1 MDKKTAPSMLHEIQE
16 QTLWTQP
23 RLAEK
28 LGTSQP
34 TVHRI
39 LNGQEECQLS
49 TYLAILALHKSV
61 LTKKKRAAS
70 NMTRSS
76 HKNT

>member
-23 RLAEK
+23 KLAAE

-39 LNGQEECQLS
+39 LNGQEECKVS
-49 TYLAILALHKSV
+49 TFQAILSLHKSV
-61 LTKKKRAAS
+61 LARKKRAAS
-70 NMTRSS
+70 NLAKSS